1 VKDELRF
8 DTAVD
13 HCAADF
19 AARLAAACPSGIDV
33 YFENVGGRLWQAVLP
48 LLNNC
53 ARPGLPSTTQNNGLP
68 PSGGTGRLPATNA
81 PDSLQEHDGAR
92 LHQQAIRRR

>member
-8 DTAVD
+8 DTAVN
-13 HCAADF
+13 HRAADF

-33 YFENVGGRLWQAVLP
+33 YFENVGGRIWQAVLP

-53 ARPGLPSTTQNNGLP
+53 ARVRSFGRPS
-68 PSGGTGRLPATNA
+68 A
-81 PDSLQEHDGAR
+81 SLDLQR
-92 LHQQAIRRR
+92 